1 MLRLFQSNEMQNLAV
16 AFCNNE
22 PEVRDPFNSSTVI
35 IQSFELRYWLQLQIT
50 EFKGISSN
58 IDFQLPASFLWNLY
72 KSLTPEAADLDRSP
86 YEREIMVWRLM
97 RILKKGQ
104 SLNQDISDYLE
115 PEKKRNLRL
124 YELSNELASMFDE
137 YLMYRP
143 DWVLEWESNKG
154 DFASKE
160 EESQASLWQEL
171 REDLGGTSKLHRAAL
186 HKLAMSRINRDAR
199 FPWSRLSIFGI
210 SSMPPIQIETF
221 HRLSEFMDVDI
232 YFLNPCN
239 EYWGDIIS
247 ETERARRSLKAI
259 KNNTSSVT
267 LEDYFETGQPILAS
281 LGQLGRDYFELL
293 NDIENLQTFDIF
305 SEPNRKTDL
314 GFVKNQIFNL
324 NYNEDDVFS
333 KKRIRET
340 ERSDQSIQIHSC
352 HSRTREIEVLKD
364 QIFRALSKTED
375 LQPKDILVATPD
387 IQLYS
392 AIIKANFKNEIPF
405 SINNAALNENSSFFN
420 SIIKFLSLPDSRI
433 TGQEIIEFLEV
444 PSIARAQAISSDDLE
459 KLAIWISD
467 SGIRWELDGES
478 KSKNWDLP
486 PDDRNTW
493 RFGLDRLLM
502 GVVMGENHGPW
513 QEIQPMEIPLED
525 APLLESLC
533 QFMDHLDKF
542 RKQIDNQYPIE
553 KWLGIIQEMLLK
565 FFDPGETEIMLE
577 RQLRTALED
586 LRFETSAADFKDEMS
601 RETFL
606 SALKNK
612 LEDQISISRSTSGTI
627 TFSNL
632 LPMRGIPY
640 RMICILGLNQGE
652 FPRTENPNTFDL
664 RLERKDRRKGD
675 RSKNKDDRYIFLESI
690 LAAEEIFYVSYVGE
704 NANQNLSSAPS
715 AIVSEWH
722 EYLETI
728 FDEQKLVTH
737 KLNPYD
743 SKYFRGDEA
752 QTFSSTWFNKL
763 EVKRPDSLE
772 GAALRGQ
779 GLELRQDHVK
789 LSELR
794 AFFSHSARF
803 FLQKKLGVYYEK
815 EANIVLDT
823 EPFEASS
830 LDDYKIAEATLESL
844 RQNESIEDLYSQT
857 LHAGLIPS
865 NALGATLLK
874 RAIRRGEEIYSV
886 IANEMSSKRQIKK
899 EVAIGPF
906 NLQIDIQNVYQ
917 EAIIQARVGRLKD
930 RQILQDWITHLAANL
945 IEEIETKLVHRGD
958 KDQIRTLSLK
968 PIEARTAKKYLSVF
982 IRVYQKGI
990 EAPVFFPPKEARTL
1004 NRDLKKG
1011 KDQKPALDKLVAE
1024 WTNEYSF
1031 SEGPDPYW
1039 NNLFDL
1045 AESFNGNFADLAVE
1059 IWEPL
1064 EKTLTND

>member
-1 MLRLFQSNEMQNLAV
+1 MFRLFQSNKLRNLAI
-16 AFCNNE
+16 AFCKNE
-22 PEVRDPFNSSTVI
+22 PEVKDPFKSSTVI
-35 IQSFELRYWLQLQIT
+35 TQSFELRYWLQLQIT
-50 EFKGISSN
+50 ELKGISSN
-58 IDFQLPASFLWNLY
+58 IDFQLPASFLWKLY
-72 KSLTPEAADLDRSP
+72 KCLTPEIADLDRSP

-97 RILKKGQ
+97 RILEKGP
-104 SLNQDISDYLE
+104 SSNQDIADYLD

-124 YELSNELASMFDE
+124 YELSNELASLFDE

-143 DWVLEWESNKG
+143 DWVLAWESSKSG
-154 DFASKE
+154 FASKE
-160 EESQASLWQEL
+160 EEWQASMWQEL
-171 REDLGGTSKLHRAAL
+171 REDLRGKSKLHRAAL
-186 HKLAMSRINRDAR
+186 HKLAMNKISQDAHL
-199 FPWSRLSIFGI
+199 PWTKLSIFGI

-221 HRLSEFMDVDI
+221 RRLSEFMDVDI
-232 YFLNPCN
+232 YFLNPCH

-247 ETERARRSLKAI
+247 EAERARRSLKAI
-259 KNNTSSVT
+259 RNNASPVLQES
-267 LEDYFETGQPILAS
+267 YFETGQPILAS

-293 NDIENLQTFDIF
+293 NDVENLQTFDIF
-305 SEPNRKTDL
+305 SEPNQKTDL
-314 GFVKNQIFNL
+314 GYVKNQIFNL
-324 NYNEDDVFS
+324 SYSEENIFS
-333 KKRIRET
+333 EKHSRET
-340 ERSDQSIQIHSC
+340 VKSDQSIQIHSC

-364 QIFRALSKTED
+364 QIFRALSKTEA
-375 LQPKDILVATPD
+375 LQPKDILVAAPD
-387 IQLYS
+387 IQLYA

-405 SINNAALNENSSFFN
+405 SINSSALKENSSFFN
-420 SIIKFLSLPDSRI
+420 SVIKLLSLPDSRI

-444 PSIARAQAISSDDLE
+444 PSIARAHAINSDDLE

-525 APLLESLC
+525 ASLLESLC
-533 QFMDHLDKF
+533 RFMDHLDEF
-542 RKQIDNQYPIE
+542 RKEIDNQYPIE
-553 KWLGIIQEMLLK
+553 RWLEIIQELLGK
-565 FFDPGETEIMLE
+565 FFDPKETEVMLE
-577 RQLRTALED
+577 RQLRAALED
-586 LRFETSAADFKDEMS
+586 LRLETSVAEFKDEIS

-606 SALKNK
+606 RVLKNK
-612 LEDQISISRSTSGTI
+612 LEDQISISRSTSGGI

-664 RLERKDRRKGD
+664 RLERKDIRKGD

-728 FDEQKLVTH
+728 FEEQKLVAH

-752 QTFSSTWFNKL
+752 QTFSSTWFNKK
-763 EVKRPDSLE
+763 EEEEERHAPIKGS
-772 GAALRGQ
+772 ALNGQ
-779 GLELRQDHVK
+779 ALQQDHVN
-789 LSELR
+789 LSELK
-794 AFFSHSARF
+794 AFFGHSARF
-803 FLQKKLGVYYEK
+803 FLQKKLGVYYER

-830 LDDYKIAEATLESL
+830 LDDYKIAEAALESL
-844 RQNESIEDLYSQT
+844 KQNESIEDLYSQT

-865 NALGATLLK
+865 NALGETLLK
-874 RAIRRGEEIYSV
+874 KAIRRGEEIYSV
-886 IANEMSSKRQIKK
+886 IANEMRSKRQI
-899 EVAIGPF
+899 ETAVAIGPF

-917 EAIIQARVGRLKD
+917 DAIIQARVGRLKD

-958 KDQIRTLSLK
+958 KDQIQTLTLQ

-990 EAPVFFPPKEARTL
+990 EAPVFFPPKQARTL
-1004 NRDLKKG
+1004 NRDLKNG

-1045 AESFNGNFADLAVE
+1045 TESFNENFANLASE

-1064 EKTLTND
+1064 EKTLNND

>member
-1 MLRLFQSNEMQNLAV
+1 MFRLFQSNKLRNLAI
-16 AFCNNE
+16 AFCKNE
-22 PEVRDPFNSSTVI
+22 PEVKDPFKSSTVI
-35 IQSFELRYWLQLQIT
+35 TQSFELRYWLQLQIT
-50 EFKGISSN
+50 ELKGISSN
-58 IDFQLPASFLWNLY
+58 IDFQLPASFLWKLY
-72 KSLTPEAADLDRSP
+72 KCLTPEIADLDRSP

-97 RILKKGQ
+97 RILEKGP
-104 SLNQDISDYLE
+104 SSNQDIADYLD

-124 YELSNELASMFDE
+124 YELSNELASLFDE

-143 DWVLEWESNKG
+143 DWVLAWESSKG
-154 DFASKE
+154 GFASKE
-160 EESQASLWQEL
+160 EEWQASMWQEL
-171 REDLGGTSKLHRAAL
+171 REDLRGKSKLHRAAL
-186 HKLAMSRINRDAR
+186 HKLAMNKISRDAHL
-199 FPWSRLSIFGI
+199 PWPKLSIFGI
-210 SSMPPIQIETF
+210 TSMPPIQIETF
-221 HRLSEFMDVDI
+221 RRLSEFMDVDI
-232 YFLNPCN
+232 YFLNPCH

-247 ETERARRSLKAI
+247 EAERARRSLKAI
-259 KNNTSSVT
+259 KNNASPVLQES
-267 LEDYFETGQPILAS
+267 YFETGQPILAS

-293 NDIENLQTFDIF
+293 NDVENLQTFDIF
-305 SEPNRKTDL
+305 SEPDQKTNL

-324 NYNEDDVFS
+324 SYSEEDVLS
-333 KKRIRET
+333 EKHSRET
-340 ERSDQSIQIHSC
+340 VRSDQSIQIHSC

-364 QIFRALSKTED
+364 QIFRALNKTEA
-375 LQPKDILVATPD
+375 LQPKDILVAAPD
-387 IQLYS
+387 IQLYA

-405 SINNAALNENSSFFN
+405 SINSSALKENSSFFN
-420 SIIKFLSLPDSRI
+420 SVIKLLSLPDSRI

-444 PSIARAQAISSDDLE
+444 PSIARAHAINSDDLE

-533 QFMDHLDKF
+533 RFMDHLDEF
-542 RKQIDNQYPIE
+542 RKEINNQYPIE
-553 KWLGIIQEMLLK
+553 RWLEIIQELLVK
-565 FFDPGETEIMLE
+565 FFDPKETEVMLE
-577 RQLRTALED
+577 RQLRAALED
-586 LRFETSAADFKDEMS
+586 LRLETSVAEFKDEIS

-606 SALKNK
+606 RALKNK
-612 LEDQISISRSTSGTI
+612 LEDQISISRSTSGGI

-664 RLERKDRRKGD
+664 RLERKDIRKGD

-728 FDEQKLVTH
+728 FEEQKLVTH

-752 QTFSSTWFNKL
+752 QTFSSTWFNKK
-763 EVKRPDSLE
+763 EEERHAHAESS
-772 GAALRGQ
+772 ALNGQ
-779 GLELRQDHVK
+779 PLQQDHVN
-789 LSELR
+789 LIELK
-794 AFFSHSARF
+794 AFFGHSARF
-803 FLQKKLGVYYEK
+803 FLQKKLGVYYER

-830 LDDYKIAEATLESL
+830 LDDYKIAEAALESL
-844 RQNESIEDLYSQT
+844 KQNESIEDLYSQT
-857 LHAGLIPS
+857 LHAGIIPS
-865 NALGATLLK
+865 NALGETLLK
-874 RAIRRGEEIYSV
+874 KAIRRGEEIYSV
-886 IANEMSSKRQIKK
+886 IANEMRSKRQIEKA
-899 EVAIGPF
+899 VAIGPF

-917 EAIIQARVGRLKD
+917 DAIIQARVGRLKD

-958 KDQIRTLSLK
+958 KDQIRTLSLQ

-990 EAPVFFPPKEARTL
+990 EAPVFFPPKQARAL
-1004 NRDLKKG
+1004 NRDLKNG
-1011 KDQKPALDKLVAE
+1011 KDQRPALDKLVAE

-1045 AESFNGNFADLAVE
+1045 TESFNENFANLASE